1 MHSLVGR
8 SYGALACR
16 GAVRPWRA
24 EALQKGGAGWGRLRP
39 VVAPLRAGDLS
50 LHDDEEGV
58 AGVALLDQHGT
69 ALEVLRFE
77 CLGDGSPLAT
87 GNRAENRERSLRQR
101 PQIFLSQFMNQT
113 PCVVLLVKSLP
124 DYAAQFVKSCCGTVE
139 AVFDIRQLAQNAVL
153 IAEQTVC
160 RHKPVAL
167 CGKEP
172 RGLYLRQRVCG
183 HRHHRRTCRQR
194 HVFLSSAPLAK
205 LARYTYLP
213 SKGIEHFRAARA

>member
-1 MHSLVGR
+1 M
-8 SYGALACR
+8 
-16 GAVRPWRA
+16 
-24 EALQKGGAGWGRLRP
+24 
-39 VVAPLRAGDLS
+39 VAPLHAGDLS

-58 AGVALLDQHGT
+58 AKVALLDQHG
-69 ALEVLRFE
+69 AVLEVLRFE
-77 CLGDGSPLAT
+77 CLGDGSPLAA

-101 PQIFLSQFMNQT
+101 PQFMNLT
-113 PCVVLLVKSLP
+113 PCVVLLFNSLP

-183 HRHHRRTCRQR
+183 HRHNRRTGLQR
-194 HVFLSSAPLAK
+194 HLFPG
-205 LARYTYLP
+205 ARFIQRSGPIAGQTCAL
-213 SKGIEHFRAARA
+213 RTQVV

>member
-1 MHSLVGR
+1 MGLWR
-8 SYGALACR
+8 AGAL
-16 GAVRPWRA
+16 RPWRA

-101 PQIFLSQFMNQT
+101 PQLFLSQFMNLTQ
-113 PCVVLLVKSLP
+113 CVGHLVNALP
-124 DYAAQFVKSCCGTVE
+124 DYAVQFVKSCCGKLEVE
-139 AVFDIRQLAQNAVL
+139 VLLIRQLAHPPVGFDIRQLAQNAVL
-153 IAEQTVC
+153 IAEQTLF
-160 RHKPVAL
+160 RLKPVTL
-167 CGKEP
+167 CGKE
-172 RGLYLRQRVCG
+172 RLCLR
-183 HRHHRRTCRQR
+183 
-194 HVFLSSAPLAK
+194 
-205 LARYTYLP
+205 
-213 SKGIEHFRAARA
+213 